1 MLPTRLLMCAA
12 ISAALAWPT
21 SAFGWTWPVQGPV
34 LRPFL
39 LGDDPYAAGQHRG
52 IDIGSPS
59 GASVLAPAAG
69 VVSFA
74 GTVPVGGRTV
84 SIQTED
90 GYSVTV
96 LHLGSVAV
104 RRGASIAEGA
114 PIGTVGPSGEAEL
127 SVPYVYLGV
136 RRSGEPN
143 GYLDP
148 LLFLPRPEAAPS
160 SPPASG
166 AQPAPVGSAAAPA
179 EPAEPAVGASA
190 PDAPEAGVG
199 GVLDAKKV
207 DQPAPSSRTAP
218 RVPTAVRAAPVRTS
232 VSRPGRG
239 SRSAS
244 TADPVERAAQ
254 ASPRSREHS
263 TRPHQRRPRVRERPR
278 TSVQAATVGPVSLGD
293 RRVARASAS
302 APAGAAAPGHRLLL
316 AVGAAVASRAARLG
330 AVPVPPPASK
340 AFACGRGQ
348 P

>member
-1 MLPTRLLMCAA
+1 LLPTRLLVCAA

-166 AQPAPVGSAAAPA
+166 AQPASVGSTAAPA

-207 DQPAPSSRTAP
+207 DQPAPSSRTA
-218 RVPTAVRAAPVRTS
+218 RHLPTAVRAAPVRTS

-263 TRPHQRRPRVRERPR
+263 TRSHQRA
-278 TSVQAATVGPVSLGD
+278 SGD
-293 RRVARASAS
+293 RRPGFPRRSSGCDGFGVGPGRCGGARPP
-302 APAGAAAPGHRLLL
+302 APPRSRCRRR
-316 AVGAAVASRAARLG
+316 VGAARLG